1 MGRPK
6 LWKYLSKEATDA
18 FYATDHPDEK
28 AAYVPVVSLA
38 STAPSHIRP
47 SHAVQAPRAPATLGG
62 FPPEMGFANDAPDGR
77 VTTVS
82 VLLVNAGNQS
92 RLPLLRWTWAHS
104 PPGSST
110 QWSARGS
117 GPGGKQPFLCRILRG

>member
-28 AAYVPVVSLA
+28 AAYVPVVSL
-38 STAPSHIRP
+38 HR
-47 SHAVQAPRAPATLGG
+47 AVPYPPLACCPCATRARNPWGVSAK
-62 FPPEMGFANDAPDGR
+62 MGFANDAPDGR

-92 RLPLLRWTWAHS
+92 RLPLLRDLGPFTTRLVN
-104 PPGSST
+104 PVERERIR
-110 QWSARGS
+110 ARRETAL
-117 GPGGKQPFLCRILRG
+117 PL